1 MTLSHESMNT
11 KDTII
16 APVTPPGEG
25 GVSIVRLSGPSSYY
39 LLEHYFSPTGSVEK
53 FSSHRLYH
61 GKLKD
66 DNGAIIDEVLAVY
79 MAAPRTYTCDDVVE
93 IHCHGSRHI
102 VRIILDLFQR
112 AGVRLAQPGEF
123 TYRAFLNGRIDL
135 TQAEAVARLIH
146 SSSESSRKLALSQV
160 DGGLSQK
167 IYYFQRAVKK
177 LLVLVE
183 AWIDFPEE
191 DIPGTDIQQI
201 RYGVA
206 ALVEEVGRITSTYS
220 YGRILSE
227 GLSVLLVGK
236 PNVGK
241 SSLLNFILGEE
252 RAIVTDIP
260 GTTRDII
267 EEGIVIHDIPVRIF
281 DTAGLRNSDDP
292 VEMEGIRRA
301 QKKIS
306 EVDLVLLLVDSSR
319 PLDQADLDALD
330 VCRQYP
336 CVVVKTKGD
345 LDTCHHNYD
354 FSQFT
359 CLSVS
364 AKTGAGIKELINYIY
379 EYFINDPSSV
389 SDSVLLA
396 ERRHYE
402 SLISSLANL
411 KKALQLIGQDEFL
424 EFIAFELREAL
435 FYLGQITGETT
446 TEDLLGEIFSG
457 FCIGK

>member
-1 MTLSHESMNT
+1 MNT

-25 GVSIVRLSGPSSYY
+25 GVSIVRLSGRNSYD
-39 LLEHYFSPTGSVEK
+39 LLARYFSPTGSVGK
-53 FSSHRLYH
+53 FNSHRLYH

-66 DNGAIIDEVLAVY
+66 DNGSVIDEVLAVY

-102 VRIILDLFQR
+102 VRIILDLFQK

-167 IYYFQRAVKK
+167 IYSFQAAVKK

-191 DIPGTDIQQI
+191 DIPVTDTQQI
-201 RYGVA
+201 WSGVD
-206 ALVEEVGRITSTYS
+206 ALVEEIKKITSTYS
-220 YGRILSE
+220 YGRILSD
-227 GLSVLLVGK
+227 GLSILLVGK

-260 GTTRDII
+260 GTTRDIL
-267 EEGIVIHDIPVRIF
+267 EEGIVINDIPVRIF
-281 DTAGLRNSDDP
+281 DTAGLRSSDDP

-301 QKKIS
+301 HKKIS

-319 PLDQADLDALD
+319 PLDQSDRDALD
-330 VCRQYP
+330 VCLQYP
-336 CVVVKTKGD
+336 CFVVKTKCD
-345 LDTCHHNYD
+345 LDACQHDYD
-354 FSQFT
+354 FSRFT
-359 CLSVS
+359 CFSVS
-364 AKTGAGIKELINYIY
+364 AKTGVGIENLFNYIY
-379 EYFINDPSSV
+379 EFFVNRSFSS

-402 SLISSLANL
+402 SLIASLVNF
-411 KKALQLIGQDEFL
+411 KKILHMMGQDEFL

-446 TEDLLGEIFSG
+446 TDDLLGEIFSG

>member
-1 MTLSHESMNT
+1 MNT

-25 GVSIVRLSGPSSYY
+25 GVSIVRLSGPGSYD
-39 LLEHYFSPTGSVEK
+39 LLARYFHPTGSVEK

-66 DNGAIIDEVLAVY
+66 DYGSIIDEVLAVY

-102 VRIILDLFQR
+102 VRIILDIFQR

-160 DGGLSQK
+160 DGGLSHK
-167 IYYFQRAVKK
+167 IYFFQAAVKK

-191 DIPGTDIQQI
+191 DIPATDIQQI
-201 RYGVA
+201 EADVA
-206 ALVEEVGRITSTYS
+206 TLVEGIGQITSTYS
-220 YGRILSE
+220 YGRIISE
-227 GLSVLLVGK
+227 GLSILLVGK

-267 EEGIVIHDIPVRIF
+267 EEGIIINDIPVRIF
-281 DTAGLRNSDDP
+281 DTAGLRSSDDP

-306 EVDLVLLLVDSSR
+306 EVDLVLLLIDSSQ
-319 PLDQADLDALD
+319 PLDQSDLDALD
-330 VCRQYP
+330 ICRQYP

-345 LDTCHHNYD
+345 LDNYQHIYD
-354 FSQFT
+354 FSEFT
-359 CLSVS
+359 CLSIS
-364 AKTGAGIKELINYIY
+364 AKTGAGIKELFNYIY
-379 EYFINDPSSV
+379 EYFIGDSS
-389 SDSVLLA
+389 STPDSVLLA

-402 SLISSLANL
+402 SLIISLENL
-411 KKALQLIGQDEFL
+411 KKVMRLIGQDEFL

-446 TEDLLGEIFSG
+446 SDDLLGEIFSG